1 MTVKTVNADE
11 ADVTTRVRI
20 FDATTSLPATGIAYN
35 TSGLGLYYER
45 ERAAQT
51 LITPASLSAATDAH
65 ADGGFI
71 ELGDG
76 WYRLDLPD
84 AACAANV
91 ASVQVG
97 VTLSGY
103 VAFAP
108 TLLIEAPMYVTTEA
122 LTDINGTLNSSFNV
136 LASLITTVDNVVDQ
150 ILADTGT
157 DGVVIAAG
165 QAVASVSGAV
175 GSVTGTVGGIAGT
188 ITTLDALD
196 AAQDAQHAAT
206 QAMASAILDDTG
218 TSGVVIAAGQT
229 VASVTGAVG
238 SVTGNVGGNVTGS
251 VGSLATQAKADV
263 KAEIVEALTVDTYA
277 EPAAVPAATASLKD
291 KLGWVFTLLR
301 NKTTQTATTT
311 TLRNDADAANIAT
324 STRADDGTTATK
336 GEWT

>member
-1 MTVKTVNADE
+1 MSVKTVNAGE
-11 ADVTTRVRI
+11 VNVTVRVRI
-20 FDATTSLPATGIAYN
+20 FDATTSLPAIGIAYN

-51 LITPASLSAATDAH
+51 PITPASLSAATDAH

-108 TLLIEAPMYVTTEA
+108 TLLIEAPMYVTTAA
-122 LTDINGTLNSSFNV
+122 LTAINGTLNSSFNV

-157 DGVVIAAG
+157 DGVVIAP
-165 QAVASVSGAV
+165 
-175 GSVTGTVGGIAGT
+175 
-188 ITTLDALD
+188 
-196 AAQDAQHAAT
+196 
-206 QAMASAILDDTG
+206 
-218 TSGVVIAAGQT
+218 GQT

-263 KAEIVEALTVDTYA
+263 NAEVVDALTVDTYA

>member
-1 MTVKTVNADE
+1 MSVKTVNAGE
-11 ADVTTRVRI
+11 VNVTVRVRI

-51 LITPASLSAATDAH
+51 SITPASLSAATDAH

-108 TLLIEAPMYVTTEA
+108 TLLIEAPMYVTTSA
-122 LTDINGTLNSSFNV
+122 LTAIDGTLNSSFNV
-136 LASLITTVDNVVDQ
+136 LASLITTVDTVVDQ

-165 QAVASVSGAV
+165 QTVASVS
-175 GSVTGTVGGIAGT
+175 
-188 ITTLDALD
+188 
-196 AAQDAQHAAT
+196 
-206 QAMASAILDDTG
+206 
-218 TSGVVIAAGQT
+218 
-229 VASVTGAVG
+229 GAVG

-263 KAEIVEALTVDTYA
+263 NAEMVDALAVDTYA
-277 EPAAVPAATASLKD
+277 EPASVPAATASLKD

-311 TLRNDADAANIAT
+311 TLRNDADSAAIAT